1 MKSITSVLPV
11 ILLAGLVTACA
22 VPYKGGARS
31 VQPAQLDHGW
41 VRAAPTPVIKQKQQS
56 DCGLAALA
64 MVAGAWGRHWTVEE
78 LSIRARPGKSGLKL
92 KVLRDIARERG
103 FEAYAITANR
113 EDLRRE
119 LEQGRPVLLGLVL
132 PHDRNSNR
140 NHFEVAIAIDPRDG
154 TVVTIDPATGEWLKR
169 APKILDLEWKTAK
182 YAALVV
188 VADKAKQAA
197 PATAQTEPAVP

>member
-1 MKSITSVLPV
+1 MKILVSTARVL
-11 ILLAGLVTACA
+11 ALVGMFAACA

-31 VQPAQLDHGW
+31 VQPTQLDRSW

-78 LSIRARPGKSGLKL
+78 LSLRARPGAHGLKL

-103 FEAYAITANR
+103 FEAYAIKANR
-113 EDLRRE
+113 DDLKRE
-119 LEQGRPVLLGLVL
+119 LAQGRPVLLGLVL
-132 PHDRNSNR
+132 PHDRRSNR
-140 NHFEVAIAIDPRDG
+140 NHYEVVIALDPRDG
-154 TVVTIDPATGEWLKR
+154 TVVTIDPATGEWMKR
-169 APKILDLEWKTAK
+169 SPKILDLEWKTAN

-188 VADKAKQAA
+188 VADKAAA
-197 PATAQTEPAVP
+197 TAGATAQTERAAP